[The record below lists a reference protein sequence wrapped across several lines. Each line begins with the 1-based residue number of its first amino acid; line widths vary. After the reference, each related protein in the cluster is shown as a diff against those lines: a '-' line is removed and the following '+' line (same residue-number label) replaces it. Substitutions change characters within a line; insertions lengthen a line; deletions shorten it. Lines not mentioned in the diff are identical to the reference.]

1 MNLSCIVIDDEP
13 LAVRQ
18 MESYIS
24 KVPFLQRL
32 ESFYSAVDARQWLE
46 QGNSVDIIFVDINM
60 PELTGIDFIRGLE
73 SQHLVIFTTA
83 YSEYAI
89 EGFKLDAID
98 YLLKPFSFST
108 FERAVHKAHSLAELL
123 ALKEGAQ
130 SAEALPESLPEG
142 EQGSEKECISI
153 RADHKT
159 TLVRYSNIV
168 YLESAGEYIRL
179 HLADGSK
186 LVTLFRLKNMESAL
200 PSDRFVR
207 VHRSFIVNIEYV
219 TSYTKG
225 RVFLKGDEYAPIGE
239 NYKESFAAAV
249 ERLG

>member
-18 MESYIS
+18 MENYIS
-24 KVPFLQRL
+24 KVPFLTRL

-46 QGNSVDIIFVDINM
+46 QGNNVDIIFVDINM
-60 PELTGIDFIRGLE
+60 PELTGIDFVRSLE
-73 SQHLVIFTTA
+73 NHHLVIFTTA

-98 YLLKPFSFST
+98 YLLKPFSFAT
-108 FERAVHKAHSLAELL
+108 FERAVNKAHSLAELL
-123 ALKEGAQ
+123 ALKEGKQ
-130 SAEALPESLPEG
+130 SVETLPEG
-142 EQGSEKECISI
+142 EQSAERECISI

-159 TLVRYSNIV
+159 ILVRYSNIV

-186 LVTLFRLKNMESAL
+186 LVTLFRLKNMESEL

>member
-24 KVPFLQRL
+24 RVPFLTRL
-32 ESFYSAVDARQWLE
+32 ESFDNAVDARKWLDD
-46 QGNSVDIIFVDINM
+46 GNSVDIIFVDINM
-60 PELTGIDFIRGLE
+60 PELSGVDFVRGLE
-73 SQHLVIFTTA
+73 NQHMVIFTTA

-98 YLLKPFSFST
+98 YLLKPFSFDT
-108 FERAVHKAHSLAELL
+108 FERAVNKAHSVAELL
-123 ALKEGAQ
+123 ALRNGANVEDRLPISEH
-130 SAEALPESLPEG
+130 SAD
-142 EQGSEKECISI
+142 KECISI

-179 HLADGSK
+179 HLADKTK
-186 LVTLFRLKNMESAL
+186 LVTLFRMKNMESEL
-200 PSDRFVR
+200 PSDRFIR
-207 VHRSFIVNIEYV
+207 VHRSYIVNIEHI
-219 TSYTKG
+219 TGYTKG
-225 RVFLKGDEYAPIGE
+225 RVFLTDDEYVPIGE
-239 NYKESFAAAV
+239 NYKDTFTSIV
-249 ERLG
+249 DKL